1 MIADSKRPLAVIY
14 DKDASHGAELR
25 QLLEADG
32 MAVACTD
39 NGHQALRLFFER
51 VPALIVINDD
61 QPDGQGQ
68 QLCEQ
73 IRASQHGQNIPIMLI
88 TGNTDPDDIARYY
101 QLGVSDFMQHPLNP
115 LIFIERIHYMLRAS
129 QTLHCIRQ
137 SEKQLRHQTE
147 TDALTG
153 LANRQSF
160 TRELQNFLSSPQR
173 RRSQCAVLLID
184 IDRFKRINDT
194 LGHSFG
200 DKLLQVVAKRLAMNL
215 RASDLLMRDNTR
227 ATPVARLGGDE
238 FIVVL
243 NNITSL
249 ELIDSIVKRH
259 IEAFCLPIT
268 LDGHEVVVT
277 PSIGIALCPQDGE
290 DVEILLKNAE
300 TAMYYAKDLGG
311 CNYKLYTDTLN
322 AADMERLQ
330 LEKELRSALKNNQLQ
345 LHYQPQVDAST
356 GKVVCLEALAR
367 WHNPQLG
374 IISPAKFIPVAEEC
388 GLIIEIGHW
397 VLNAACRQAKQWLD
411 DGLAFERIAVNVSSY
426 QFRQPDFIQQVI
438 KALQTNN
445 LAPHHLELE
454 LTESI
459 IMSTAE
465 QNISL
470 LRQLKHIGV
479 CLAVDDFG
487 TGYSSLSYLK
497 RFPIDT
503 LKIDRSFITDLATDE
518 GNAAI
523 VEIIVAL
530 ADKLHLNVVAEGV
543 ENIEQLSQLRRYRC
557 NLLQGYLLSK
567 ALPAD
572 AARELLV
579 EQTASIR
586 HLLANALPHSVQSVS
601 P

>member
-1 MIADSKRPLAVIY
+1 MTADSKQPLAVIY
-14 DKDASHGAELR
+14 DKDADHGAELR

-32 MAVACTD
+32 MAVLHTV

-51 VPALIVINDD
+51 SPALVVIHDTL
-61 QPDGQGQ
+61 PGGEGE

-73 IRASQHGQNIPIMLI
+73 LRASKQGQSIPIMLI
-88 TGNTDPDDIARYY
+88 TNDDNPAVIARYY
-101 QLGVSDFMQHPLNP
+101 RLGVSDFVQRPVNAP
-115 LIFIERIHYMLRAS
+115 IFIQRIHYMLRAS
-129 QTLHCIRQ
+129 KTLHGIRQ
-137 SEKQLRHQTE
+137 SEQQLRHQAG

-160 TRELQNFLSSPQR
+160 TRELHNFLSSPQR

-194 LGHSFG
+194 LGHNFG
-200 DKLLQVVAKRLAMNL
+200 DKLLQIIAKRLAMNL

-259 IEAFCLPIT
+259 IEAFCLPVT

-290 DVEILLKNAE
+290 DVEVLLKNAE

-330 LEKELRSALKNNQLQ
+330 LEKELRGALKNNQLQ
-345 LHYQPQVDAST
+345 LHYQPQVDAAS

-367 WHNPQLG
+367 WYNPQLG
-374 IISPAKFIPVAEEC
+374 AISPSKFIPVAEEC

-397 VLNAACRQAKQWLD
+397 VLNAACRQARQWLD

-426 QFRQPDFIQQVI
+426 QFRQPDFIQQVLS
-438 KALQTNN
+438 ALQSNN

-459 IMSTAE
+459 IMSAAE

-503 LKIDRSFITDLATDE
+503 LKIDRSFIADLATDE

-543 ENIEQLSQLRRYRC
+543 ENIQQLSQLRRYHC
-557 NLLQGYLLSK
+557 SLLQGYLLSK
-567 ALPAD
+567 AVPARD
-572 AARELLV
+572 ARELLE
-579 EQTASIR
+579 EQTVGIR
-586 HLLANALPHSVQSVS
+586 RKLSDSLPSAAEPV
-601 P
+601 